1 MFTPPTSDLINQ
13 KIWQISEL
21 NQKVKSLLD
30 GSFKHVWLEGEI
42 SNFSQPSSGH
52 WYFSLKDSASAVRG
66 AMFKFT
72 NSKVSFKPRNGLLV
86 VVKAKVSL
94 YTERGEYQI
103 LVEKMIPSGEG
114 ALRLKFETLK
124 LKLQSKGYFDEII
137 KKNIPHF
144 PYRIGLITS
153 PTGSVMLDMLHV
165 LNKRFPV
172 AEIYLYPCSVQGA
185 QSAYQITQAIKL
197 ANKHKI
203 CDVLILARGGG
214 SLEDLW
220 PFNEEKVADAIFESA
235 LPIVSG
241 IGHETDFTISD
252 WVADKR
258 APTPSVAA
266 EIISPDLNDFKI
278 QLSKHA
284 ERLKQL
290 VLKNLEHYFQK
301 VDYLEKRI
309 IHPKQQIIFA
319 KERLHNITYRLHQTM
334 LNKIEYKKQNVQQFC
349 KTLEALS
356 PLKIL
361 SRGFAVIKSEGKI
374 IKSIN
379 QLEENYEVNVRLA
392 DGEFV
397 SQIMKIH
404 QK

>member
-1 MFTPPTSDLINQ
+1 MFTPPSSDLINQ

-30 GSFKHVWLEGEI
+30 GSFKHVWIEGEI

-72 NSKVSFKPRNGLLV
+72 NSQVSFKPRNGLLV

-103 LVEKMIPSGEG
+103 IVEKMIPSGEG

-124 LKLQSKGYFDEII
+124 LKLQSKGYFDEIN
-137 KKNIPHF
+137 KKIIPHF

-153 PTGSVMLDMLHV
+153 PTGSVMQDMLHV
-165 LNKRFPV
+165 LNKRFSL

-185 QSAYQITQAIKL
+185 QSANQISQAIRL

-203 CDVLILARGGG
+203 CDILILARGGG

-220 PFNEEKVADAIFESA
+220 PFNEEKVADAIFESE

-266 EIISPDLNDFKI
+266 EIVSPDLNEFKD

-284 ERLKQL
+284 DRLKQL

-319 KERLHNITYRLHQTM
+319 KERLQNITYRLHQTM
-334 LNKIEYKKQNVQQFC
+334 LNKIEYKKQNVQQLC

-361 SRGFAVIKSEGKI
+361 SRGFAVVKTEGKI
-374 IKSIN
+374 IKSIS
-379 QLEENYEVNVRLA
+379 QLKENHEVNVRLA

-397 SQIMKIH
+397 SQIIKIH